1 MRQWATKIYY
11 GGDYNPDQWEE
22 SVVEEDLR
30 LFRKSGINLVTLPVF
45 SWAKLEPDEG
55 VYAFEWLDDLM
66 NKFAAHGISVC
77 LATPTTAQP
86 AWLSARYP
94 EVLPV
99 DIAGRKR
106 THGMRVFFCYN
117 SLKYRERA
125 AAIAE
130 AMAERYHDHP
140 ALAVWHVSNEYGTYC
155 YCENCQA
162 KFRRWLRERYG
173 SIKNL
178 NDRWHTSFWG
188 RTVYSFEE
196 IMLPTELNDD
206 HRFNPGVQ
214 LDYQRF
220 VTDSTVECFLN
231 EYRVLKKYCPDI
243 PVQTN
248 MSGYIKKLD
257 QFKLTKHMDI
267 LGWDNYPAPVHETSF
282 VALKLDLMRGLKGG
296 QSFMLT
302 EQSPNQ
308 QNWQPYNKLKRPGE
322 VRRLSYQALAH
333 GADTCLFFQLRQ
345 SVAGQE
351 KFHGAVISHAG
362 REDTRVFAE
371 CCNLGAELAKLGDV
385 FVGARTPARTAILF
399 DWNNWWALENSSGP
413 SVDMDYLETVH
424 RFYKPFH
431 DRNIPVDILP
441 FDAELTGYDLIVL
454 PMVYMI
460 KTGME
465 ERFEQF
471 VRQGGILV
479 ATVMTGIADEND
491 RCILG
496 AYPGPLKEI
505 MGVWVEETDALFPEE
520 RNRICLTEEGRAE
533 MGLSETEE
541 DSWECSF
548 LCDRIRLNT
557 ASALAVYGEDFYR
570 GDPCVTVNRYGDGI
584 AYYVG
589 TIPEDTFIGKLIEK
603 ICRDKKITSPYPAS
617 TGIELT
623 CRQKGDISVIFVINH
638 ERKAG
643 WVDFG
648 TDMAEDLLRG
658 GTVSGN
664 CSIAAQDVGVFRV
677 MTGSVQH

>member
-1 MRQWATKIYY
+1 MMQWVEKIYY
-11 GGDYNPDQWEE
+11 GGDYNPDQWDEAT
-22 SVVEEDLR
+22 VDEDMR
-30 LFRKSGINLVTLPVF
+30 LFRKARINLVTLPVF
-45 SWAKLEPDEG
+45 SWAKLEPEEG
-55 VYAFEWLDDLM
+55 HYTFEWLDALM
-66 NKFAAHGISVC
+66 DKFADNGISVC

-86 AWLSARYP
+86 AWMSARYP

-130 AMAERYHDHP
+130 AMARRYQNHP
-140 ALAVWHVSNEYGTYC
+140 ALAIWHVSNEYGTYC
-155 YCENCQA
+155 YCPNCQA
-162 KFRRWLRERYG
+162 KFRRWLRERYQT
-173 SIKNL
+173 IENL
-178 NDRWHTSFWG
+178 NERWHTSFWG

-206 HRFNPGVQ
+206 YRFNPCVQ

-220 VTDSTVECFLN
+220 VTDSTAECFLN

-257 QFKLTKHMDI
+257 QFELTKHMDI
-267 LGWDNYPAPVHETSF
+267 LGWDNYPAPVYERSL

-322 VRRLSYQALAH
+322 VRRLSYQALAR

-371 CCNLGAELAKLGDV
+371 CCALGEELEKLGDV
-385 FVGARTPARTAILF
+385 FIGARTPAKTGILF

-413 SVDMDYLETVH
+413 SADMDYLEIVR
-424 RFYKPFH
+424 RFYKPFY
-431 DRNIPVDILP
+431 DRNIPVDILS
-441 FDAELTGYDLIVL
+441 FERELEEYDLILL
-454 PMVYMI
+454 PMVYLL
-460 KTGME
+460 KPGMDQ
-465 ERFEQF
+465 RIRQF
-471 VRQGGILV
+471 VRNGGTLL

-491 RCILG
+491 RCVFG
-496 AYPGPLKEI
+496 AYPGPLRDV
-505 MGVWVEETDALFPEE
+505 MGLWVEETDALFPEE
-520 RNRICLTEEGRAE
+520 RNKICLTGSEEQQAELSEEGKRI
-533 MGLSETEE
+533 
-541 DSWECSF
+541 WECSF
-548 LCDRIRLNT
+548 LCDRIRLDT
-557 ASALAVYGEDFYR
+557 AQSLAVYGDDFYQ
-570 GDPCVTVNRYGDGI
+570 GEPCVTVNRFGEGL

-589 TIPEDTFIGKLIEK
+589 TIPEDDLIGRIVEKL
-603 ICRDKKITSPYPAS
+603 CRDKKITGPFPCSEMM
-617 TGIELT
+617 ELT
-623 CRQKGDISVIFVINH
+623 CREKEDKRVVFAINH
-638 ERKAG
+638 SDSCG

-648 TDMAEDLLRG
+648 TKHATDLLGEREVTG
-658 GTVSGN
+658 RSA
-664 CSIAAQDVGVFRV
+664 IAGKDVRVF
-677 MTGSVQH
+677 SVPD